1 MAKTERIAI
10 WSVISLLVIVNGV
23 GGVMIAGE
31 LQAINA
37 VLAGRTGIDA
47 ETGGGAGAIEDEGVS
62 WWDNGES
69 TNPPP
74 TIAGTTEPQ
83 VGIAG
88 VTVSTGTIAMTVT
101 VRSSG
106 GDDLLVEAP
115 VLVNEEGR
123 TYHAIPDCLEEASFA
138 FLKLVTT
145 GQAQARL
152 TFAGEPVSGER
163 LTLIFNP
170 SYTPDDTISPRVEVP
185 VPVISAPPT
194 PTPEPTEEGE

>member
-1 MAKTERIAI
+1 MSKTERIAI
-10 WSVISLLVIVNGV
+10 WSVIGLLVIANIV

-37 VLAGRTGIDA
+37 VLASRTGEDI
-47 ETGGGAGAIEDEGVS
+47 ETGGTGAAADEDVS

-69 TNPPP
+69 TDPPP

-115 VLVNEEGR
+115 VLVNEEDR

-152 TFAGEPVSGER
+152 AFAGEPASGER
-163 LTLIFNP
+163 LTLVFNP
-170 SYTPDDTISPRVEVP
+170 GYTPDDTISPRVEVP

-194 PTPEPTEEGE
+194 LTPEPTEEGE

>member
-1 MAKTERIAI
+1 MTKTERVAI
-10 WSVISLLVIVNGV
+10 WSVIGLLVVVNGV

-37 VLAGRTGIDA
+37 VLAGRTGGDI
-47 ETGGGAGAIEDEGVS
+47 ETGGTGAAADEGVS
-62 WWDNGES
+62 WWDGEEID
-69 TNPPP
+69 PPP

-170 SYTPDDTISPRVEVP
+170 SYTPDDTISPRVEAP

>member
-1 MAKTERIAI
+1 MTKGERIAI
-10 WSVISLLVIVNGV
+10 WSVIGLLVVVNGV

-37 VLAGRTGIDA
+37 VLAGRAGGGA
-47 ETGGGAGAIEDEGVS
+47 ETGGPGTVEDEGVS
-62 WWDNGES
+62 WWDDGES
-69 TNPPP
+69 ADPPP
-74 TIAGTTEPQ
+74 TIAGTTGPQ

-106 GDDLLVEAP
+106 GDNLLVEAP
-115 VLVNEEGR
+115 VLVNEDGR

-152 TFAGEPVSGER
+152 AFAGEPASGER

-185 VPVISAPPT
+185 VPVISVPPT

>member
-1 MAKTERIAI
+1 MTKTERIVI
-10 WSVISLLVIVNGV
+10 WSVIGLLVVVNGV

-37 VLAGRTGIDA
+37 VLVGRTGGDT
-47 ETGGGAGAIEDEGVS
+47 ETGGTGAAADEDVS

-69 TNPPP
+69 ANPPP
-74 TIAGTTEPQ
+74 TIAGTTGPQ

-123 TYHAIPDCLEEASFA
+123 SYHAVPDCLEEASFA

-152 TFAGEPVSGER
+152 TFAGEPARGER
-163 LTLIFNP
+163 LTLVFNS

-194 PTPEPTEEGE
+194 PTPEPAGEGE

>member
-1 MAKTERIAI
+1 MTKGERIAI
-10 WSVISLLVIVNGV
+10 WSVIGLLVVVNVV

-37 VLAGRTGIDA
+37 VLAGRTGGDTG
-47 ETGGGAGAIEDEGVS
+47 TGGGAGAVEDEGVS
-62 WWDNGES
+62 WWGGEEID
-69 TNPPP
+69 PPP
-74 TIAGTTEPQ
+74 TIAGTAGPQ

-106 GDDLLVEAP
+106 GDNLLVEAP
-115 VLVNEEGR
+115 MLVNEEGR
-123 TYHAIPDCLEEASFA
+123 TYQAVPDCLEEASFA
-138 FLKLVTT
+138 FLELVTT

-152 TFAGEPVSGER
+152 AFAGEPVSGER
-163 LTLIFNP
+163 LTLVFNP
-170 SYTPDDTISPRVEVP
+170 SYTPDDTISPRVEAP

-194 PTPEPTEEGE
+194 PIPEPTEEGE

>member
-1 MAKTERIAI
+1 MSKTERVAI
-10 WSVISLLVIVNGV
+10 WSVIGLLVIVNGV

-37 VLAGRTGIDA
+37 VLAGRTGIDT
-47 ETGGGAGAIEDEGVS
+47 ETGGTGAVEDEGVS
-62 WWDNGES
+62 WWGGEEIDL
-69 TNPPP
+69 PP
-74 TIAGTTEPQ
+74 TIAGTTGPQ

-101 VRSSG
+101 ARSSG

-123 TYHAIPDCLEEASFA
+123 TYHAVPDCLEEASFA

-152 TFAGEPVSGER
+152 AFAGEPASGER
-163 LTLIFNP
+163 LTLIFNS
-170 SYTPDDTISPRVEVP
+170 SYTPDDPISPRVEVP

-194 PTPEPTEEGE
+194 PTPVGSGEGE

>member
-1 MAKTERIAI
+1 MTKTERIAI
-10 WSVISLLVIVNGV
+10 WSVIGLLVLANVV

-37 VLAGRTGIDA
+37 VLVGRAGGGA
-47 ETGGGAGAIEDEGVS
+47 ETGGAGVVEDEGVS
-62 WWDNGES
+62 WWDGGE
-69 TNPPP
+69 TADPPP

-106 GDDLLVEAP
+106 GDDLLVETP
-115 VLVNEEGR
+115 VLVNESGR
-123 TYHAIPDCLEEASFA
+123 TYHAVPDCLEEARFA

-152 TFAGEPVSGER
+152 AFSGEPADGER
-163 LTLIFNP
+163 LTLVFNP
-170 SYTPDDTISPRVEVP
+170 GYTPDDTISPRVEVP

-194 PTPEPTEEGE
+194 PTPESTGEGE

>member
-1 MAKTERIAI
+1 MTKTERIAI
-10 WSVISLLVIVNGV
+10 WSVIGLLVIVNVV

-37 VLAGRTGIDA
+37 VLAGRAIGSDDA
-47 ETGGGAGAIEDEGVS
+47 GGAGTVEDEGVS
-62 WWDNGES
+62 WWGGEEID
-69 TNPPP
+69 PPP
-74 TIAGTTEPQ
+74 TIAGTAGPQ

-106 GDDLLVEAP
+106 AGDLLVEAP
-115 VLVNEEGR
+115 VLVGQDGR
-123 TYHAIPDCLEEASFA
+123 TYQAVPDCLEEASFA

-145 GQAQARL
+145 DQAQARL
-152 TFAGEPVSGER
+152 AFAGEPVDGER

-170 SYTPDDTISPRVEVP
+170 SYTPDDTISPRVEAP

-194 PTPEPTEEGE
+194 STPEPTEEGE